1 MQSIIAMRK
10 ILLKF
15 LTIETIETSPADIEH
30 ALRVATAVL
39 LVEVARADFI
49 IDPSEKLRL
58 RELLEQQFNLSAQE
72 LDALL
77 EEAEADADRL
87 VSIQHVTRLLNQH
100 YDHAMK
106 RRVVEMMWQLVYA
119 DGEKDRYEEHLI
131 RQVADLLYLSHS
143 EFIQA
148 RHKAEA
154 ESGHH

>member
-1 MQSIIAMRK
+1 MKK

-15 LTIETIETSPADIEH
+15 LTISIEEITPEDMEH

-39 LVEVARADFI
+39 LVEIARADFVVEPI
-49 IDPSEKLRL
+49 ERQRL
-58 RELLEQQFNLSAQE
+58 RQLLKQEFQLTEIE

-87 VSIQHVTRLLNQH
+87 VSIQHTTRLLNEH

-106 RRVVEMMWQLVYA
+106 RRVVEMMWRLVYA
-119 DGEKDRYEEHLI
+119 DGDKSHYEEHLI
-131 RQVADLLYLSHS
+131 RQVADLLYLSQN

-148 RHKAEA
+148 RHNAEPV
-154 ESGHH
+154 

>member
-1 MQSIIAMRK
+1 MRK

-15 LTIETIETSPADIEH
+15 LTIKNIETSPADMEH

-39 LVEVARADFI
+39 LVEVTRADFI
-49 IDPSEKLRL
+49 VEASEKLRL
-58 RELLEQQFNLSAQE
+58 RELLEQQFGLSTPE

-77 EEAEADADRL
+77 AEAEDDADRMI
-87 VSIQHVTRLLNQH
+87 SIQHVTRLLNEH

-106 RRVVEMMWQLVYA
+106 LRIVEMMWHLVYA
-119 DGEKDRYEEHLI
+119 DGHKDHYEEHLI
-131 RQVADLLYLSHS
+131 RQVADLLYLSHG
-143 EFIQA
+143 EFIRA

>member
-1 MQSIIAMRK
+1 MQSIIAMKK

-49 IDPSEKLRL
+49 IVPSEKLRL

-77 EEAEADADRL
+77 EEAEADADRM
-87 VSIQHVTRLLNQH
+87 VSIQHVTRLLNEH

-119 DGEKDRYEEHLI
+119 DGEKDHYEEHLI
-131 RQVADLLYLSHS
+131 RQVADLLYVSHG

-154 ESGHH
+154 ESSR

>member
-77 EEAEADADRL
+77 EEAEADADRM
-87 VSIQHVTRLLNQH
+87 VSIQHVTRLLNEH

-106 RRVVEMMWQLVYA
+106 RRIVEMMWQLVYA
-119 DGEKDRYEEHLI
+119 DGEKDHYEEHLI
-131 RQVADLLYLSHS
+131 RQVADLLYVSHS

-154 ESGHH
+154 ESSS

>member
-1 MQSIIAMRK
+1 MQSVIAMRK

-15 LTIETIETSPADIEH
+15 LTIETIEISPADIEH

-49 IDPSEKLRL
+49 IVPSEKLRL
-58 RELLEQQFNLSAQE
+58 RELLEQQFHLSTQE

-77 EEAEADADRL
+77 EEAEADADRM

-131 RQVADLLYLSHS
+131 RQVADLLYVSHS

-154 ESGHH
+154 ESSS